1 MLGDLNNEPA
11 AATTQVLH
19 GPPGSEI
26 GTGGF
31 DQPDQGDAA
40 WLWNLA
46 LRIPEA
52 QRFSRTYRG
61 RGELIDHI
69 LVSHALLTPSPT
81 ARSPPTPPDPPRRS
95 LTTTEPARDAAD
107 PITDPYWP

>member
-1 MLGDLNNEPA
+1 MVLGDLNNEPA

-40 WLWNLA
+40 RLWNLA
-46 LRIPEA
+46 LR
-52 QRFSRTYRG
+52 RG
-61 RGELIDHI
+61 VQACRRL
-69 LVSHALLTPSPT
+69 
-81 ARSPPTPPDPPRRS
+81 DP
-95 LTTTEPARDAAD
+95 
-107 PITDPYWP
+107 